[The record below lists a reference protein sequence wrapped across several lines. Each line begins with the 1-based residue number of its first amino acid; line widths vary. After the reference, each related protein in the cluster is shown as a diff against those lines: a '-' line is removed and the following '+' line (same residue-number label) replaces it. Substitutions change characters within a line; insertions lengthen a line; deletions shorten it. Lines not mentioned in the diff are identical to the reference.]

1 MKKYALILVAVVLV
15 MSASAFV
22 LANQSNSQPP
32 ATYWFLMDAS
42 GTQVTTTQSSDVDL
56 DCSNKDIEPD
66 CARQY
71 LESQTE
77 IIGGVR
83 HVKASEVNNFIDYR
97 SKE

>member
-22 LANQSNSQPP
+22 VANQSNSQPP

-42 GTQVTTTQSSDVDL
+42 GTQVTTTQSADVDL

-66 CARQY
+66 CAPPVPGKSNRDY
-71 LESQTE
+71 WRS
-77 IIGGVR
+77 
-83 HVKASEVNNFIDYR
+83 ASC
-97 SKE
+97 